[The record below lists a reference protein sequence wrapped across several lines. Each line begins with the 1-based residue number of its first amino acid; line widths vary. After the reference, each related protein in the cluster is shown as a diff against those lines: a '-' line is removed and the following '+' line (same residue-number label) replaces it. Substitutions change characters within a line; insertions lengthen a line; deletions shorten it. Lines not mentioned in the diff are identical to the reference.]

1 MSLNGEYLPLFIFV
15 STLTYKKKSKRK
27 TIKKDTLT
35 TKRMF
40 WRWGRRVARFVGL
53 PGPGRGLGA
62 REPAAMPGDGGLGAA
77 AGCARARM
85 AHGHQVRGHR
95 PASPPPLPRTSRG
108 HGRRALWTPGTRVC
122 SAWFPPWRSSSTGK
136 GTVVAVYR
144 RQRKAAP
151 LSSAAEEVAV
161 EDARVISSETQR
173 TLCFALRFLS
183 TPSHGEGCAVSE
195 LPGGG
200 AQDRGLGEGA
210 CMYYL

>member
-1 MSLNGEYLPLFIFV
+1 
-15 STLTYKKKSKRK
+15 
-27 TIKKDTLT
+27 
-35 TKRMF
+35 MF

-62 REPAAMPGDGGLGAA
+62 RD
-77 AGCARARM
+77 
-85 AHGHQVRGHR
+85 
-95 PASPPPLPRTSRG
+95 LPRCPGTAGWVRPRG
-108 HGRRALWTPGTRVC
+108 APGRAWRTGIRCAGTAQPAPRPFPGHHEVTEGELSGPRGTRVC

-136 GTVVAVYR
+136 GNVVAVYR